1 MWHLGSIRG
10 HCFSSVSQTS
20 ALPVAGLIVRA
31 AGSGYPPAVFSRLA
45 GVLLPTLACHSRFLK
60 KLTPLTNT
68 HRQSAAGLLQLLEEA
83 STSFCDRWHLL
94 CLTHVRLTP
103 FPAQVNGNCVV
114 FIVAC
119 SEEEEN
125 EGENHLKTLQKEG
138 IGVPAC
144 HGATGVNPVII
155 PGRGTGWILCIKR
168 QTQPQSKVE
177 PLRGAGQ
184 MQAW

>member
-31 AGSGYPPAVFSRLA
+31 AGSGYPPAVFPRLA
-45 GVLLPTLACHSRFLK
+45 GVLLPTLACHSRFWK
-60 KLTPLTNT
+60 
-68 HRQSAAGLLQLLEEA
+68 SLLLWQIQAKRCGVTATTWEA
-83 STSFCDRWHLL
+83 STSFCDRWRLL

-125 EGENHLKTLQKEG
+125 EGESHLKTLQKEG